1 VSELSRWIDVGDAA
15 ALARGERLDAE
26 VDGDYVAIV
35 RLAGTLHAF
44 EDRCTHDG
52 ESLAGAEVETDA
64 ATPCGVV
71 VCPRHGARF
80 CLATGAALTP
90 PAYEPLKVFAVRE
103 RAGRIEVQSRT
114 SVA

>member
-1 VSELSRWIDVGDAA
+1 VSERLRWVDVGDAA
-15 ALARGERLDAE
+15 AIARGERLDAD

-35 RLAGTLHAF
+35 RLEGTLHAF

-52 ESLAGAEVETDA
+52 ESLAGAEVESDA

-114 SVA
+114 PIA